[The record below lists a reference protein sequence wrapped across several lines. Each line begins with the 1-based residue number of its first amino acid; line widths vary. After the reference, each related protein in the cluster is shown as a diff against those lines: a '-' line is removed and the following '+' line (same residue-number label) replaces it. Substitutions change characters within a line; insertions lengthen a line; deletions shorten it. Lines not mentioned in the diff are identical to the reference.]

1 MEPLTPGVTVD
12 RFTLVAPLGAG
23 GQGSVWRASDP
34 LRPGV
39 PVALK
44 LISLHLVGPAEI
56 DRFRR
61 EARVLARL
69 SHPSLPGCHAF
80 FEDLHRDVLG
90 FALDLVEGSSL
101 AALLGAGPLDHAHRM
116 TLLCH
121 LGSALRFIHEA
132 GLVHR
137 DIKSQNVMIDRAF
150 FERPEDPATVKLVDF
165 GIAAAPMNP
174 APLTAPGS
182 VIGTVEFLAPELLD
196 RGYWREPTDGPERD
210 VFAFGVLAYELFKG
224 RHPLGLPEG
233 APMGDYLIAYRTQ
246 AASGE
251 PWPRDVLGDPL
262 ETFYRRCLALRS
274 SERAPHGGAALELLQ
289 GAASA
294 PARISVPTR
303 IDGISGGALEVA
315 RTELARPALVG
326 PPSQTAASLTRQRR
340 NLAAVLVGS
349 SALFVASSLFTYFLP
364 TPAPPI
370 ALPSALPRLPLPATC
385 PSGLHCPDSDDLRAE
400 GRAQYF
406 DDGLPPSAAPPGHSG
421 PLVSVHAAPK
431 PEAPMTCPDDM
442 ELVTGSQPFCID
454 KREVSVRDYQ
464 QCLACGSAKNVFWAG
479 ATPAEIEEHE
489 KNCTASRAGMEDKPV
504 TCVKWFDANQ
514 YCMGRQRRLPRME
527 ELRLSR
533 SAISL
538 CQNVDRVCPL
548 FEWAQDP
555 APNKYHP
562 TRGPSFRH
570 RDAFESSNPE
580 SASNDDLGFRCA
592 QDPVAAAPP

>member
-12 RFTLVAPLGAG
+12 RFSLVAPLGEG
-23 GQGSVWRASDP
+23 GQGSVWRAEDP

-44 LISLHLVGPAEI
+44 LISLHLVSAADI

-61 EARVLARL
+61 EARVLARF
-69 SHPSLPGCHAF
+69 SHPSLPRCHAF

-101 AALLGAGPLDHAHRM
+101 AALLGSDTLTPAHRGE
-116 TLLCH
+116 LLRH
-121 LGSALRFIHEA
+121 LGAALRYIHEA

-150 FERPEDPATVKLVDF
+150 FARPEDPKTVKLVDF

-182 VIGTVEFLAPELLD
+182 VIGTVEFLAPELID
-196 RGYWREPTDGPERD
+196 RGYWREPADGPERD
-210 VFAFGVLAYELFKG
+210 VFAFGILAYELFKG
-224 RHPLGLPEG
+224 RHPLGLPAG

-246 AASGE
+246 GTSGE
-251 PWPRDVLGDPL
+251 PWPGDVSGDPL

-274 SERAPHGGAALELLQ
+274 SERAPHGGAALELLHE
-289 GAASA
+289 AMSA

-303 IDGISGGALEVA
+303 AEGVPQGALEVA
-315 RTELARPALVG
+315 RTELVG
-326 PPSQTAASLTRQRR
+326 PISAIPHSLSPADRSRQRR
-340 NLAAVLVGS
+340 TLAALLGGGV
-349 SALFVASSLFTYFLP
+349 ALFVASSLFTYFLP
-364 TPAPPI
+364 YSTQPI
-370 ALPSALPRLPLPATC
+370 SLPTSLPLPRIPLPSAC
-385 PSGLHCPDSDDLRAE
+385 PSGLPCPDPEDFNRE
-400 GRAQYF
+400 GKARYF
-406 DDGLPPSAAPPGHSG
+406 DDGLPPSPVPTALVTVRPAPAPP
-421 PLVSVHAAPK
+421 AQ
-431 PEAPMTCPDDM
+431 MTCPEDM
-442 ELVTGSQPFCID
+442 ALITGAQPFCID

-464 QCLACGSAKNVFWAG
+464 QCLACGAAKNVFWPG
-479 ATPAEIEEHE
+479 AMPAEIAEHE
-489 KNCTASRAGMEDKPV
+489 KNCTASRPGMEDKPV

-514 YCMGRQRRLPRME
+514 YCTGRQRRLPRME

-533 SAISL
+533 NVISL
-538 CQNVDRVCPL
+538 CQNVDRACPL
-548 FEWAQDP
+548 FEWSLDA
-555 APNKYHP
+555 APNKTHP

-570 RDAFESSNPE
+570 RDAFEGSNPE

-592 QDPVAAAPP
+592 QDAVPASP